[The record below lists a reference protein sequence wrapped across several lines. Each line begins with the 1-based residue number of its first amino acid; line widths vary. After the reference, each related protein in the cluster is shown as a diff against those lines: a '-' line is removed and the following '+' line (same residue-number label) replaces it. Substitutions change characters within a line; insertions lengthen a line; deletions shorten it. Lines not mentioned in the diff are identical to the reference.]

1 MLTSHPS
8 HSSHA
13 LRFGRSQGV
22 YHYAVEKV
30 WFFMYHKIIA
40 GHELTPGKTV
50 KDHIHVEGT
59 ELHVPHVLLC
69 GKQPG
74 PTVLISAGIHN
85 AEYVGIQA
93 AIELSNE
100 LNVEELHGNVIL
112 LPLANRSGF
121 ENRTMSMVYEDG
133 KNLNRVFPGDREGS
147 EADRLAHMLFE
158 VFIKNV
164 DAYID
169 LHSGDG
175 YETLIPYVYY
185 LGDTPAEE
193 TARKMVA
200 CVDTKYV
207 VRSCCRT
214 GGAYNLASMYGIPS
228 VLIERGQLSLF
239 SREEIEAD
247 KADVRNILRC
257 LGVLP
262 GDAVIYPKT
271 QLLEY
276 SEDAPCTGCWY
287 PEKQPGDLLRQGEKL
302 GEIRDYFGNV
312 LNTEYAPQDGV
323 LLHQCASLNILEKGP
338 MVTYGVPT
346 YDLI

>member
-1 MLTSHPS
+1 MHT
-8 HSSHA
+8 
-13 LRFGRSQGV
+13 
-22 YHYAVEKV
+22 
-30 WFFMYHKIIA
+30 KIIA
-40 GHELTPGKTV
+40 GHELTPGKTI

-59 ELHVPHVLLC
+59 ELRVPHVLIC
-69 GKQPG
+69 GQQPG
-74 PTVLISAGIHN
+74 STVLISAGIHN

-100 LNVEELHGNVIL
+100 LDVSELHGNVII

-133 KNLNRVFPGDREGS
+133 KNLNRVFPGDRDGS

-158 VFIKNV
+158 VFIRNV

-175 YETLIPYVYY
+175 YESLIPYCYY

-193 TARKMVA
+193 TAKRMVA
-200 CVDTKYV
+200 CVNTSYY
-207 VRSCCRT
+207 VRSRCRT
-214 GGAYNLASMYGIPS
+214 GGAYNLASIHGIPS

-239 SREEIEAD
+239 SREEVEAD

-257 LGVLP
+257 LGVLE
-262 GDAVIYPKT
+262 GKYICYPKQ

-276 SEDAPCTGCWY
+276 SDDAPCTGCWY
-287 PEKQPGDLLRQGEKL
+287 PEKKVGDWFRKGEKL
-302 GEIRDYFGNV
+302 GEIRDYFGHS
-312 LNTEYAPQDGV
+312 LFTEYAPEDGM
-323 LLHQCASLNILEKGP
+323 LLHQCSSLNIIEKGP
-338 MVTYGVPT
+338 MVTYGVPK
-346 YDLI
+346 DDP

>member
-1 MLTSHPS
+1 M
-8 HSSHA
+8 
-13 LRFGRSQGV
+13 
-22 YHYAVEKV
+22 AVKT
-30 WFFMYHKIIA
+30 IA

-69 GKQPG
+69 GQQPG

-100 LNVEELHGNVIL
+100 LDVRELRGNVIL

-147 EADRLAHMLFE
+147 EADRLAAMLCE
-158 VFIKNV
+158 AFIKNV

-175 YETLIPYVYY
+175 YETLTPYAYY
-185 LGDTPAEE
+185 LGDTSAEE

-200 CVDTKYV
+200 CVNTKYY
-207 VRSCCRT
+207 VRSRCRT
-214 GGAYNLASMYGIPS
+214 GGAYNLASVHGIPS
-228 VLIERGQLSLF
+228 VLIERWQLSLF
-239 SREEIEAD
+239 SWEEIEAD

-262 GDAVIYPKT
+262 GEAISYPKT

-276 SEDAPCTGCWY
+276 SDDAPFTGCWY
-287 PEKQPGDLLRQGEKL
+287 PEKQPGDFFRKGEKL
-302 GEIRDYFGNV
+302 GEIRDYFGRS
-312 LNTEYAPQDGV
+312 LFTEFAPQDGV

-338 MVTYGVPT
+338 MVTYGVPIN
-346 YDLI
+346 D

>member
-1 MLTSHPS
+1 ME
-8 HSSHA
+8 
-13 LRFGRSQGV
+13 V
-22 YHYAVEKV
+22 KV
-30 WFFMYHKIIA
+30 IA

-69 GKQPG
+69 GERPG

-100 LNVEELHGNVIL
+100 LDVRELRGNVIL

-121 ENRTMSMVYEDG
+121 ENRTMSRVFEDG

-169 LHSGDG
+169 LHCGDG
-175 YETLIPYVYY
+175 YETLVPYCYY
-185 LGDTPAEE
+185 LGDAPAEE
-193 TARKMVA
+193 TARRMVE
-200 CVDTKYV
+200 CVDVKYV
-207 VRSCCRT
+207 VRSRCRT
-214 GGAYNLASMYGIPS
+214 GGAYNLASVHGVPS

-257 LGVLP
+257 LGVLD
-262 GDAVIYPKT
+262 GEAIHHPKT
-271 QLLEY
+271 QLWEY
-276 SEDAPCTGCWY
+276 NDDAPCSGCWY
-287 PEKQPGDLLRQGEKL
+287 PEKQPGDSFRKGEKL
-302 GEIRDYFGNV
+302 GEIRDYFVNV
-312 LNTEYAPQDGV
+312 LFTEIAPQDGV
-323 LLHQCASLNILEKGP
+323 LLYQTASLNIIEKGP
-338 MVTYGVPT
+338 MVSYGVPIN
-346 YDLI
+346 D

>member
-1 MLTSHPS
+1 MKHQS
-8 HSSHA
+8 
-13 LRFGRSQGV
+13 
-22 YHYAVEKV
+22 
-30 WFFMYHKIIA
+30 IA

-50 KDHIHVEGT
+50 KDHVHVEGT

-69 GKQPG
+69 GERPG

-93 AIELSNE
+93 AIELSGE
-100 LNVEELHGNVIL
+100 LDVKELCGNVIL

-121 ENRTMSMVYEDG
+121 ENRTRSMVFEDS

-147 EADRLAHMLFE
+147 TADRLAHMLFE
-158 VFIKNV
+158 VFIRNV

-175 YETLIPYVYY
+175 YETLVPYCYY
-185 LGDTPAEE
+185 LGDTPAEA
-193 TARKMVA
+193 TSQKMAA
-200 CVDTKYV
+200 CVNTKYC
-207 VRSCCRT
+207 VRSRCRT
-214 GGAYNLASMYGIPS
+214 GGAYNLASIHGVPS

-247 KADVRNILRC
+247 KSDVRNILRT

-262 GDAVIYPKT
+262 GEAIIYPKT

-276 SEDAPCTGCWY
+276 SDDAPFTGCWY
-287 PEKQPGDLLRQGEKL
+287 PEKQPGDFFRKGEKL
-302 GEIRDYFGNV
+302 GEIRDYFGRS
-312 LNTEYAPQDGV
+312 LFTEFAPQDGV
-323 LLHQCASLNILEKGP
+323 LLHQCASLSILEKGP

-346 YDLI
+346 HT

>member
-1 MLTSHPS
+1 MEI
-8 HSSHA
+8 
-13 LRFGRSQGV
+13 RS
-22 YHYAVEKV
+22 
-30 WFFMYHKIIA
+30 IA

-69 GKQPG
+69 GQRPG
-74 PTVLISAGIHN
+74 PTVLITAGIHN

-93 AIELSNE
+93 AIELSGE
-100 LNVEELHGNVIL
+100 LDVGALSGNVVV

-164 DAYID
+164 DAYVD

-175 YETLIPYVYY
+175 YESLIPYCYY

-193 TARKMVA
+193 TAKRMA
-200 CVDTKYV
+200 DCVSTKYC
-207 VRSCCRT
+207 VRSRCHT
-214 GGAYNLASMYGIPS
+214 GGAYNLASVHGIPS

-239 SREEIEAD
+239 SREEVEAD

-257 LGVLP
+257 LGVLS
-262 GDAVIYPKT
+262 GDPIRYPK
-271 QLLEY
+271 QLLREY
-276 SEDAPCTGCWY
+276 SDDAPCTGCWY
-287 PEKQPGDLLRQGEKL
+287 PEKNAGESFRKGEKL
-302 GEIRDYFGNV
+302 GEIRDYFGHSLFV
-312 LNTEYAPQDGV
+312 AYAPEDGV
-323 LLHQCASLNILEKGP
+323 LLHQCASLNIIEKGP
-338 MVTYGVPT
+338 MVTYGVPE
-346 YDLI
+346 DDS

>member
-1 MLTSHPS
+1 ME
-8 HSSHA
+8 
-13 LRFGRSQGV
+13 V
-22 YHYAVEKV
+22 KV
-30 WFFMYHKIIA
+30 IA
-40 GHELTPGKTV
+40 GHKLTPGKTL

-69 GKQPG
+69 GQHRG

-100 LNVEELHGNVIL
+100 LDVGDLHGNVII

-133 KNLNRVFPGDREGS
+133 KNLNRVFPGNWEGS
-147 EADRLAHMLFE
+147 EADRLAAMLFE
-158 VFIKNV
+158 VFIQNV

-175 YETLIPYVYY
+175 YEALIPYAYY

-193 TARKMVA
+193 KARKMID
-200 CVDTKYV
+200 CINTKYY
-207 VRSCCRT
+207 VRSRCRT
-214 GGAYNLASMYGIPS
+214 GGAYNLASVHGIPS

-239 SREEIEAD
+239 SRDEIEAD
-247 KADVRNILRC
+247 KADVKSILRC

-262 GDAVIYPKT
+262 GEPISYSKT

-276 SEDAPCTGCWY
+276 SDDAPCTGCWY
-287 PEKQPGDLLRQGEKL
+287 PEKQPGDYFIQGEKL

-312 LNTEYAPQDGV
+312 LYTEYAPQNGI
-323 LLHQCASLNILEKGP
+323 LLHQCASLNIIEKGP

-346 YDLI
+346 DDNI